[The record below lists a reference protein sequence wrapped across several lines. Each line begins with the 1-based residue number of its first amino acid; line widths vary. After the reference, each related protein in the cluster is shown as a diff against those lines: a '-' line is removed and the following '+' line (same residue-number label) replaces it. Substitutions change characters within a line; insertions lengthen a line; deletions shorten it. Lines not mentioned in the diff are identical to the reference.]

1 MEDPLDIF
9 KDLSEEIEEKPSLF
23 KKIFIFSIS
32 ILLLILVLSYFLTSP
47 GIRNSFVGL
56 IESSTIKDN
65 IISINSTN
73 KIIFEK
79 NIYQELINYYDQNKE
94 KEFKVCLMGIFE
106 NGDYFINEMYKPE
119 MVSQT
124 YTQVVSKPCPSD
136 TLIDMHSHPYRHCLA
151 SNQDLK
157 TFERFKINNPNVLMA
172 IMCEKGRFNFYN

>member
-94 KEFKVCLMGIFE
+94 KEFKVWEYLKMEIILSMKCT
-106 NGDYFINEMYKPE
+106 NQKWYHK
-119 MVSQT
+119 
-124 YTQVVSKPCPSD
+124 
-136 TLIDMHSHPYRHCLA
+136 LIHRWS
-151 SNQDLK
+151 
-157 TFERFKINNPNVLMA
+157 PNHALQ
-172 IMCEKGRFNFYN
+172 IP